1 MAAVLTLTCLA
12 PALAACESN
21 PAERPAERATV
32 VAPPPTVE
40 PRTDPVRTTGL
51 GPEPPEQ
58 GAWLGAWVK
67 PQWHNA
73 TGRAAALDE
82 FNRAAG
88 GKLTMAHMFHQWNES
103 FPGATEQAFQAMGK
117 LQMISW
123 QGTDTRSTV
132 SGTYDSLIR
141 QRAEDVKAFGLPVLL
156 RYRWEMD
163 RPNLAASIH
172 SPEDY
177 VAAWKHIRAIFTEV
191 GVTNAGWVWCPH
203 ADGFAEDERAAEAYY
218 PGDDQV
224 DWLCADVYPGPEW
237 ASFSN
242 RMDHFM
248 AFAQQHPRPVVIGE
262 YGLTQEGR
270 PGQRAEWL
278 REVGPYLKK
287 HPQIKAALYFAAK
300 QTTKPLYDSTFGN
313 DPESAA
319 VFREMATDPYFSP
332 PPPDLTVSSG
342 PPPASAR

>member
-1 MAAVLTLTCLA
+1 MAAVF
-12 PALAACESN
+12 ALACLTPAATACEWRTAPEADES
-21 PAERPAERATV
+21 PRV
-32 VAPPPTVE
+32 VSAPPTVT
-40 PRTDPVRTTGL
+40 PRTAPVRTTGR
-51 GPEPPEQ
+51 GPEPPET

-67 PQWHNA
+67 PEYHNPS
-73 TGRAAALDE
+73 GRAAALAE
-82 FNRAAG
+82 FDRAAG
-88 GKLTMAHMFHQWNES
+88 GRLSIAHMFQKWNEP
-103 FPGATEQAFQAMGK
+103 FPGANEQALQAQGK
-117 LQMISW
+117 LLLISW

-132 SGTYDSLIR
+132 SGIYDSLIR
-141 QRAEDVKAFGLPVLL
+141 QRAEDVKAFGAPVLL

-177 VAAWKHIRAIFTEV
+177 VAAWKHVRGIFTEV

-203 ADGFAEDERAAEAYY
+203 ADGFAEAERRAAAYY
-218 PGDDQV
+218 PGDDEV
-224 DWLCADVYPGPEW
+224 DWLCADVYPGPDW

-248 AFAQQHPRPVVIGE
+248 SFAQKHPRPVIIGE
-262 YGLTQEGR
+262 FGLTQEGR
-270 PGQRAEWL
+270 PGQRADWM
-278 REVGPYLKK
+278 REVGPYIRK
-287 HPQIKAALYFAAK
+287 HPQIKAAVYFAAK

-332 PPPDLTVSSG
+332 PLPT
-342 PPPASAR
+342 R

>member
-1 MAAVLTLTCLA
+1 MAAVLTLALVG
-12 PALAACESN
+12 PAVAACDSEQ
-21 PAERPAERATV
+21 PDRQQQPGPTAT
-32 VAPPPTVE
+32 APTVE
-40 PRTDPVRTTGL
+40 PRTAPVRTTGL
-51 GPEPPEQ
+51 GPEPPAE

-67 PQWHNA
+67 PQFHTA
-73 TGRAAALDE
+73 TGRATALEE
-82 FNRAAG
+82 FDRAAG
-88 GKLTMAHMFHQWNES
+88 GKLALAHMFHQWNEP
-103 FPGATEQAFQAMGK
+103 FPGATEQAFQNLGK

-123 QGTDTRSTV
+123 QGTDTRSTT
-132 SGTYDSLIR
+132 SGIYDSMIR
-141 QRAEDVKAFGLPVLL
+141 QRAQELKAFGVPVLL

-224 DWLCADVYPGPEW
+224 DWLCADVYPSPEW
-237 ASFSN
+237 NSFSN

-248 AFAQQHPRPVVIGE
+248 AFAQKHPRPVVIGE
-262 YGLTQEGR
+262 FGLTQEGR
-270 PGQRAEWL
+270 PGQRAGWL

-300 QTTKPLYDSTFGN
+300 QTQKPLYDSTFGN
-313 DPESAA
+313 DPESAK
-319 VFREMATDPYFSP
+319 VFREMATDPYFTQ
-332 PPPDLTVSSG
+332 PPPDLSPSVG
-342 PPPASAR
+342 ASATPAR

>member
-1 MAAVLTLTCLA
+1 MAAVF
-12 PALAACESN
+12 ALACLVPAVAACDVGS
-21 PAERPAERATV
+21 ADRPDGGTTAA
-32 VAPPPTVE
+32 APPPTVT
-40 PRTDPVRTTGL
+40 PRTSPVRTTGR
-51 GPEPPEQ
+51 GPELPEK
-58 GAWLGAWVK
+58 GAWVGAWVK
-67 PQWHNA
+67 PQFHNA
-73 TGRAAALDE
+73 TGRAAAFDD

-88 GKLTMAHMFHQWNES
+88 GELTIAHMFHEWNEA
-103 FPGATEQAFQAMGK
+103 FPGATERAFQAQGK

-132 SGTYDSLIR
+132 SGVYDSLIR
-141 QRAEDVKAFGLPVLL
+141 QRAVDVKEFGVPVLL

-163 RPNLAASIH
+163 RPNLAASMH

-177 VAAWKHIRAIFTEV
+177 VAAWKHVRAIFTEV
-191 GVTNAGWVWCPH
+191 GVTNAAWVWCPH
-203 ADGFAEDERAAEAYY
+203 ADGFAEPDRDAAAYY

-237 ASFSN
+237 NSFTD

-248 AFAQQHPRPVVIGE
+248 AFAQKHPRPVVIGE
-262 YGLTQEGR
+262 FGLTQEGR
-270 PGQRAEWL
+270 PGQRANWM

-287 HPQIKAALYFAAK
+287 HPQIKAAVYFAAR

-319 VFREMATDPYFSP
+319 VFREMATDPYFNP
-332 PPPDLTVSSG
+332 PPPDLSVSSA
-342 PPPASAR
+342 PPSVPSR